1 VVNALIHMPSATPPH
16 TEQLMP
22 QPPAILIR
30 DARVLTLVGAA
41 PRRGGSHQS
50 RNLGVLDRADVLVIG
65 DRIAR
70 VGHVD
75 ASDVPT
81 GATAIRANGKV
92 LMPAFV
98 DCHTHACWGGT
109 RIDEWELKLG
119 WDRTPA
125 AQPGTPDT
133 LTRRDERPS
142 YLELLQRGGGIM
154 STVVATRQAT
164 QATLVSSLKARL
176 ARFLEHGTATIEI
189 KSGYGLTLDAEQK
202 MLRAILRAAED
213 FDGTIVPTAL
223 LGHAIDP
230 SQTGF
235 AESIIADGIQ
245 EIARE
250 FPGITVDAFC
260 EQNAWSF
267 DQCARL
273 FARARELGLPWRI
286 HADQFTR
293 MGMILHAIA
302 NGATS
307 VDHLEASNDD
317 DLRALAKSDAF
328 AVILPICGMHVDGRF
343 ANARP
348 FLDAGGKLAIA
359 TNFNPGSA
367 PSLSMPLA
375 IALAVRHCNVC
386 VEEAIIAT
394 TLNAA
399 HVLGLEDRGMIVPD
413 ARADLILL
421 EHTDERALAYE
432 LGGNPVEAT
441 IVAGRLIS
449 RRW

>member
-1 VVNALIHMPSATPPH
+1 
-16 TEQLMP
+16 MP

-41 PRRGGSHQS
+41 PRRGGTPSS
-50 RNLGVLDRADVLVIG
+50 RDLGVLDRADVLVIG
-65 DRIAR
+65 DRIVR
-70 VGHVD
+70 IGNVD
-75 ASDVPT
+75 ASEVPT

-119 WDRTPA
+119 WDRT
-125 AQPGTPDT
+125 QRDGEPDV
-133 LTRRDERPS
+133 LTRRAERPT

-164 QATLVSSLKARL
+164 QAALVSSLKARL
-176 ARFLEHGTATIEI
+176 ARFLEHGTTTIEI
-189 KSGYGLTLDAEQK
+189 KSGYGLALDAEQK

-230 SQTGF
+230 SQPRLV
-235 AESIIADGIQ
+235 ESIIAEGIQ

-250 FPGITVDAFC
+250 FPGITIDAFC
-260 EQNAWSF
+260 EENAWSL
-267 DQCARL
+267 DQCSRL
-273 FARARELGLPWRI
+273 FAKGRELGLPWRV
-286 HADQFTR
+286 HADQFNR
-293 MGMILHAIA
+293 LGMIPHAIA
-302 NGATS
+302 HGATS

-317 DLRALAKSDAF
+317 DLRALARSETF
-328 AVILPICGMHVDGRF
+328 GVILPICGMHVDGRF

-359 TNFNPGSA
+359 TNCNPGSA
-367 PSLSMPLA
+367 PSVSMPLA
-375 IALAVRHCNVC
+375 IAVAVRHCNVC
-386 VEEAIIAT
+386 VEEAIVAT

>member
-1 VVNALIHMPSATPPH
+1 
-16 TEQLMP
+16 MP
-22 QPPAILIR
+22 QNPPAILIR
-30 DARVLTLVGAA
+30 DARVLTLVGPA
-41 PRRGGSHQS
+41 PRRGGTAAS
-50 RNLGVLDRADVLVIG
+50 RDLGIRDRADVLVIE

-75 ASDVPT
+75 ASEVPS
-81 GATAIRANGKV
+81 GAVAIRANGKV

-98 DCHTHACWGGT
+98 DCHTHACWAGS

-119 WDRTPA
+119 WDRTRSDPA
-125 AQPGTPDT
+125 HPQSTRPNVPDT
-133 LTRRDERPS
+133 LTRRDERPT
-142 YLELLQRGGGIM
+142 YLEILQRGGGIM
-154 STVVATRQAT
+154 STVASTRNASH
-164 QATLVSSLKARL
+164 ATLVASLKSRL
-176 ARFLEHGTATIEI
+176 TRFLEHGTATLEI
-189 KSGYGLTLDAEQK
+189 KSGYGLTLDAERA

-213 FDGTIVPTAL
+213 FSGTIVPTAL

-230 SQTGF
+230 THPGL
-235 AESIIADGIQ
+235 AESIIAQGID

-250 FPGITVDAFC
+250 FPAITVDAYC
-260 EQNAWSF
+260 EQNAWSL

-273 FARARELGLPWRI
+273 FARARDLGLPWRV

-293 MGMILHAIA
+293 LEMIQHAITH
-302 NGATS
+302 GATS
-307 VDHLEASNDD
+307 VDHLEASSDD
-317 DLRALAKSDAF
+317 DLRALAQSNTF
-328 AVILPICGMHVDGRF
+328 GVILPICGMHVDGRF

-348 FLDAGGKLAIA
+348 FLDGGGLLAIA
-359 TNFNPGSA
+359 TNSNPGSA
-367 PSLSMPLA
+367 PSVSMPLA
-375 IALAVRHCNVC
+375 IALAVRHCNLC
-386 VEEAIIAT
+386 VEEAIIAC

-399 HVLGLEDRGMIVPD
+399 HVLGLEDRGVIIPD

-441 IVAGRLIS
+441 IVGGRLIS

>member
-1 VVNALIHMPSATPPH
+1 MA
-16 TEQLMP
+16 Q

-30 DARVLTLVGAA
+30 DARVITLAGPA
-41 PRRGGSHQS
+41 PRRGGGSNS
-50 RNLGVLDRADVLVIG
+50 RDLNILDRADVLVIG

-70 VGHVD
+70 VGSVD
-75 ASDVPT
+75 AGEVPT

-119 WDRTPA
+119 WDRTRHA
-125 AQPGTPDT
+125 DAPDQ
-133 LTRRDERPS
+133 LTRRTERPS

-154 STVVATRQAT
+154 STVAATRRAT
-164 QATLVSSLKARL
+164 QAALVSSLKSRL
-176 ARFLEHGTATIEI
+176 TRFLEHGTTSIEI

-202 MLRAILRAAED
+202 MLRAIVHAAQD
-213 FDGTIVPTAL
+213 FEGTIVPTAL

-230 SQTGF
+230 THPGL
-235 AESIIADGIQ
+235 AESIIAEGIAQ
-245 EIARE
+245 IASE
-250 FPGITVDAFC
+250 FPGITVDAYC
-260 EQNAWSF
+260 EESAWSA

-273 FARARELGLPWRI
+273 FARAAELGLPWRV
-286 HADQFTR
+286 HADQFNR
-293 MGMILHAIA
+293 LGMISHAVSH
-302 NGATS
+302 NATS
-307 VDHLEASNDD
+307 VDHLEASSDD
-317 DLRALAKSDAF
+317 DLRALAKSETF
-328 AVILPICGMHVDGRF
+328 GVILPICGMHVDGRF

-359 TNFNPGSA
+359 TNCNPGSA
-367 PSLSMPLA
+367 PSVSMPLA
-375 IALAVRHCNVC
+375 IALAVRHCNAS

-399 HVLGLEDRGMIVPD
+399 HLLGLEDRGMILPD

-441 IVAGRLIS
+441 IVGGRLIS

>member
-1 VVNALIHMPSATPPH
+1 MVHTLNRHPLQPPH
-16 TEQLMP
+16 MA

-30 DARVLTLVGAA
+30 DARVLTLAGPAH
-41 PRRGGSHQS
+41 RRGSTPLA
-50 RNLGVLDRADVLVIG
+50 RDLGALNRADVLVIG
-65 DRIAR
+65 DRVAR
-70 VGHVD
+70 VGAVD
-75 ASDVPT
+75 PRDVPA

-98 DCHTHACWGGT
+98 DCHTHACWAGA
-109 RIDEWELKLG
+109 RVDEWELKLG
-119 WDRTPA
+119 WDRARSPH
-125 AQPGTPDT
+125 PNTPDQ
-133 LTRRDERPS
+133 LTRRLERPT

-154 STVVATRQAT
+154 STVAATRQAT
-164 QATLVSSLKARL
+164 QATLVSSLKSRL
-176 ARFLEHGTATIEI
+176 ARFLEHGTTTIEI
-189 KSGYGLTLDAEQK
+189 KSGYGLALDAEQK
-202 MLRAILRAAED
+202 MLRAIVRAGED

-230 SQTGF
+230 THPGLV
-235 AESIIADGIQ
+235 ESIIAHGIQ

-250 FPGITVDAFC
+250 FPGISVDAFC
-260 EQNAWSF
+260 EQNAWST

-273 FARARELGLPWRI
+273 FARATELGLPWRV

-293 MGMILHAIA
+293 MGMIPHAIA
-302 NGATS
+302 HGATS
-307 VDHLEASNDD
+307 VDHLEASSDD
-317 DLRALAKSDAF
+317 DLRALAGSEVF
-328 AVILPICGMHVDGRF
+328 GVILPICGMHVDGRF

-359 TNFNPGSA
+359 TNCNPGSA
-367 PSLSMPLA
+367 PSVSMPLA

-399 HVLGLEDRGMIVPD
+399 HLLGLEDRGMIIPD

-441 IVAGRLIS
+441 IVGGRLMS

>member
-1 VVNALIHMPSATPPH
+1 MTQH
-16 TEQLMP
+16 
-22 QPPAILIR
+22 PPAILIR

-41 PRRGGSHQS
+41 PRRGGTAAS
-50 RNLGVLDRADVLVIG
+50 RDLGVLDRADVLVIG

-75 ASDVPT
+75 AAEVPS
-81 GATAIRANGKV
+81 GAMSIRANGKV

-98 DCHTHACWGGT
+98 DCHTHACWAGT

-119 WDRTPA
+119 WDREA
-125 AQPGTPDT
+125 RDGAPDT
-133 LTRRDERPS
+133 LRRREERPT

-154 STVVATRQAT
+154 STVAATRQAT
-164 QATLVSSLKARL
+164 QATLVSSLKSRL
-176 ARFLEHGTATIEI
+176 TRFLEHGTTTIEI
-189 KSGYGLTLDAEQK
+189 KSGYGLSLDAEQK
-202 MLRAILRAAED
+202 MLRAIVRAAED

-230 SQTGF
+230 TRPAL
-235 AESIIADGIQ
+235 AETIIADGIGQ
-245 EIARE
+245 IAHE

-260 EQNAWSF
+260 EQSAWSF

-273 FARARELGLPWRI
+273 FARAKELGLAWRV
-286 HADQFTR
+286 HADQFNR
-293 MGMILHAIA
+293 MGMIAHAISH
-302 NGATS
+302 GATS
-307 VDHLEASNDD
+307 VDHLEASSAE
-317 DLRALAKSDAF
+317 DLAALARSQTF
-328 AVILPICGMHVDGRF
+328 GVILPICGMHVDGRF

-348 FLDAGGKLAIA
+348 LLDAGGKLAIA
-359 TNFNPGSA
+359 TNCNPGSA
-367 PSLSMPLA
+367 PSVSMPLA

-386 VEEAIIAT
+386 VEEAVIAT

-441 IVAGRLIS
+441 IVGGRVIS

>member
-1 VVNALIHMPSATPPH
+1 
-16 TEQLMP
+16 MP

-41 PRRGGSHQS
+41 PRRGGMPSS
-50 RNLGVLDRADVLVIG
+50 RDLGVLDRADVLVMG

-70 VGHVD
+70 VGSVD
-75 ASDVPT
+75 ASEVPT

-119 WDRTPA
+119 WDRSRA
-125 AQPGTPDT
+125 DKANDGAPDV
-133 LTRRDERPS
+133 LTRRAERPS

-202 MLRAILRAAED
+202 MLRAILRAAEE

-230 SQTGF
+230 SQAGF
-235 AESIIADGIQ
+235 ADSIIAEGIQ

-250 FPGITVDAFC
+250 FPGITIDAFC

-293 MGMILHAIA
+293 MGMIQYAIA

-307 VDHLEASNDD
+307 VDHLEASSDD
-317 DLRALAKSDAF
+317 DLRALAMSETF
-328 AVILPICGMHVDGRF
+328 GVILPICGMHVDGRF

-359 TNFNPGSA
+359 TNCNPGSA
-367 PSLSMPLA
+367 PSVSMPLA

-386 VEEAIIAT
+386 VEEAILAA

-432 LGGNPVEAT
+432 IGGNPVEAT

>member
-1 VVNALIHMPSATPPH
+1 MA
-16 TEQLMP
+16 QK
-22 QPPAILIR
+22 PPAILIR
-30 DARVLTLVGAA
+30 DARVLTLAGAA
-41 PRRGGSHQS
+41 PRRGGAPRS
-50 RNLGVLDRADVLVIG
+50 RDLSILDRADVLVIG

-75 ASDVPT
+75 ASEVPA

-109 RIDEWELKLG
+109 RIDEWELKSG
-119 WDRTPA
+119 WDRA
-125 AQPGTPDT
+125 RRDGAPDE
-133 LTRRDERPS
+133 LTRRSERPT

-154 STVVATRQAT
+154 STVAATRSAT
-164 QATLVSSLKARL
+164 QPSLASSLKSRL
-176 ARFLEHGTATIEI
+176 MRFLEHGTTTIEI

-202 MLRAILRAAED
+202 MLRAIVHAAQE

-223 LGHAIDP
+223 LGHALDP
-230 SQTGF
+230 THPGL
-235 AESIIADGIQ
+235 AESIIAQGIEQ
-245 EIARE
+245 IARE

-260 EQNAWSF
+260 EESAWSF
-267 DQCARL
+267 DQCVRL
-273 FARARELGLPWRI
+273 FSRARELGLPWRV
-286 HADQFTR
+286 HADQFNR
-293 MGMILHAIA
+293 LGMIQHAVA

-307 VDHLEASNDD
+307 VDHLEASSEDD
-317 DLRALAKSDAF
+317 VRALARSECF
-328 AVILPICGMHVDGRF
+328 GVILPICGMHVDGRF

-359 TNFNPGSA
+359 TNCNPGSA
-367 PSLSMPLA
+367 PSVSMPLA

-399 HVLGLEDRGMIVPD
+399 HVLGLDDRGMIVPD

-441 IVAGRLIS
+441 IVGGRLIS